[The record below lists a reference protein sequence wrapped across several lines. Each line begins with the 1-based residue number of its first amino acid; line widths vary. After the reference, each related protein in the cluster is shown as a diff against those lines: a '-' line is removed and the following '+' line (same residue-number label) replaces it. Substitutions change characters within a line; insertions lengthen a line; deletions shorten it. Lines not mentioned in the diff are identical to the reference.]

1 MRASFVMSGVG
12 QGLRRNLLMSIALI
26 MITFVSLYFLGG
38 SLLTSKEIDKFRKQY
53 EDKLNVSVYLCGS
66 PPYNKTSNCTH
77 PVTPAE
83 RDALGAKLRA
93 DKRISSAQ
101 YRSQLEIYQVNKD
114 FLGSGPASGLLSPA
128 DFPNEYVLK
137 LKNLKRDFAAVNQ
150 RYATARGVEA
160 MQSEDQGLK
169 TILDIFD
176 KSRIGALAF
185 ALVVLVAAILL
196 MAITIQVAAAQRRNE
211 TNIMRL
217 VGASR
222 WMTQIPFV
230 IEAVITA
237 LIGGVLTIPALWF
250 SKTYVLNGIFGFSV
264 SHGVLPNLKM
274 PDVLVASGAA
284 IGVGVVLATLTAY
297 VTLRAYVRL

>member
-12 QGLRRNLLMSIALI
+12 QGLRRNVLMSIALI

-38 SLLTSKEIDKFRKQY
+38 ALLTQKEIAKFRSKY
-53 EDKLNVSVYLCGS
+53 EDKLNVSIFLCG
-66 PPYNKTSNCTH
+66 PTKNDKCQH
-77 PVTPAE
+77 PFTPQE
-83 RDALGAKLRA
+83 RASLEAKLRA
-93 DKRISSAQ
+93 DPLIASERFV
-101 YRSQLEIYQVNKD
+101 SQNEIFKNNPDY
-114 FLGSGPASGLLSPA
+114 LGLGNLDILQPS
-128 DFPNEYVLK
+128 DFPNLISVK
-137 LKNLKRDFAAVNQ
+137 LKDIKRD
-150 RYATARGVEA
+150 YATMAARYNTAPGVEQVQNQDA
-160 MQSEDQGLK
+160 SLK

-185 ALVVLVAAILL
+185 ALLVLVAAILL

-222 WMTQIPFV
+222 WMTQLPFV

-237 LIGGVLTIPALWF
+237 LIGGILIIPALWF
-250 SKTYVLNGIFGFSV
+250 SKTYVLNGIFGHSV
-264 SHGVLPNLKM
+264 SHGVLPDLSIN
-274 PDVLVASGAA
+274 DVLIASGES
-284 IGVGVVLATLTAY
+284 ILVGVVLAIVTAY